1 MRTST
6 LRALHSEEDAAILWL
21 KCRIETDTYV
31 NVIENEN
38 DGIIG
43 VFSCQMPGCK
53 PVQLMKEI

>member
-6 LRALHSEEDAAILWL
+6 LRALHSEEDAAILWC

-43 VFSCQMPGCK
+43 IFS
-53 PVQLMKEI
+53 